1 MNYKNPKYHL
11 HQITPEGGDRDDI
24 EFFERGEGMLDHLPD
39 EEVKLIRE
47 KMLGRIKA
55 GIECRSSKPKKEYIL
70 HHSFAAAVI
79 LFLFINFL
87 SATYFKTETIRI
99 ETLSNEIKE
108 ILLPDGSIVTLNE
121 ESSVEYPISWN
132 GYFNRKIDLIGEAYF
147 NVARHP
153 SGQEFII
160 NEGKPF
166 SIVVKGTSF
175 NYSGKNYKHKV
186 SLESGLVDII
196 VSGKAENHNLKPGE
210 LAIYSEARKE
220 IEIIES
226 SLISGYSAWRKE
238 KLTLDNHTLPHV
250 LDMIAEIY
258 QIKPFEETLPNARP
272 ISGTIPLAEDIEE
285 VIANISTAFNIPL
298 LIDNDN
304 IRVAVPDKL
313 H

>member
-1 MNYKNPKYHL
+1 MNYKEQKYHP
-11 HQITPEGGDRDDI
+11 HHIIPEAGDWDET
-24 EFFERGEGMLDHLPD
+24 EFLKRGEGLLDLLPD
-39 EEVKLIRE
+39 EEVLEIRE
-47 KMLGRIKA
+47 KMLGQIKA

-99 ETLSNEIKE
+99 QTLSNEIKE

-147 NVARHP
+147 NVAKHP

-186 SLESGLVDII
+186 SLESGVVDLKI
-196 VSGKAENHNLKPGE
+196 SGKRHSHILKPGE
-210 LAIYSEARKE
+210 LALYSEASKE
-220 IEIIES
+220 IEISES
-226 SLISGYSAWRKE
+226 GLISGYSAWRKG
-238 KLTLDNHTLPHV
+238 KLTLDNHTLPTV
-250 LDMIAEIY
+250 LDLIAEIY
-258 QIKPFEETLPNARP
+258 QIKPYEGALPSTSP
-272 ISGTIPLAEDIEE
+272 ISGNIPLAEDIGE
-285 VIANISTAFNIPL
+285 VMVNISEAYNIPL
-298 LIDNDN
+298 FIDNDN
-304 IRVAVPDKL
+304 IQVAGTDKL